1 MKAGETLNK
10 YQELKKEKT
19 VLKFQISRFKGVS
32 ADDIISSMTF
42 SQADGERVQTSGVSD
57 KTGKIAVN
65 YKKIADRENQEWF
78 SYLMARLEYV
88 ETEIEFFEHSLK
100 GLSGGVGKI
109 MWDMVVE
116 CMPWNEIEEK
126 YHVSHATLG
135 RYRKSAIK
143 ELDAIYELRDK
154 QTEIYILQ

>member
-1 MKAGETLNK
+1 MKAGEALNK

-32 ADDIISSMTF
+32 ADDIIGSMTF
-42 SQADGERVQTSGVSD
+42 SHADGERVQTSGVSD

-100 GLSGGVGKI
+100 GLSDGIGEI

-116 CMPWNEIEEK
+116 CMAWSEIEEK